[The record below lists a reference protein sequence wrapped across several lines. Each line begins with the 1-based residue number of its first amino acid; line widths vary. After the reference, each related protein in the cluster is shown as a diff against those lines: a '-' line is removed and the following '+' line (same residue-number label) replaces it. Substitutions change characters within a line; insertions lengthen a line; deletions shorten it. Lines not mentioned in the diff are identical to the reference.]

1 MLNVLVQAC
10 SKNLQEITY
19 LEASQQANPYS
30 KLTLKTIESA
40 SEVSPGITVK
50 TCTGSISY
58 FEHTL
63 KIYLFMIE

>member
-1 MLNVLVQAC
+1 MLSVLVQAC
-10 SKNLQEITY
+10 FKNLLGITY

-40 SEVSPGITVK
+40 SEVSPRITVK
-50 TCTGSISY
+50 TCTGSIGY

-63 KIYLFMIE
+63 KFYLFMI